1 MATQKSEDPTKILL
15 KKLIFKQE
23 GTPLAHIFA
32 RGQKESLMLAK
43 RLKEIAEKYKG
54 KLNFATID
62 ATEYGFFASA
72 LGLIPDKFPAFVI
85 EDLITGET
93 TPFDQSTEITWQKIE
108 MFVEKYFRDKER
120 TKVREQ
126 VCWTLRL
133 VRGLKF

>member
-1 MATQKSEDPTKILL
+1 LLTQ
-15 KKLIFKQE
+15 LIFKQE
-23 GTPLAHIFA
+23 GTPLAHIFT
-32 RGQKESLMLAK
+32 REQEESLMLAK

-62 ATEYGFFASA
+62 ATEYGFFASV

-93 TPFDQSTEITWQKIE
+93 TPFDQSAEMTQQGIK

-120 TKVREQ
+120 TQVREQ
-126 VCWTLRL
+126 VQ
-133 VRGLKF
+133 

>member
-1 MATQKSEDPTKILL
+1 MATQKSEDSTKIPL
-15 KKLIFKQE
+15 KQLISKQE

-32 RGQKESLMLAK
+32 RGQTESLMLAK
-43 RLKEIAEKYKG
+43 RLKHIAEKYKG

-62 ATEYGFFASA
+62 ATEYGFFASV

-93 TPFDQSTEITWQKIE
+93 TPFDQSTEITWQKIG

-120 TKVREQ
+120 TQVREQ
-126 VCWTLRL
+126 V
-133 VRGLKF
+133 